1 MPCIFSPFQED
12 PVDVELSKLDGMIK
26 QKKTPRCTHNC
37 ANGACIS
44 CAPLEPYA
52 PTYLKENGIKFMSFH
67 AYLRKLTREKT
78 KFASIDDINMKIKPG
93 CAKGCKWPKSI
104 CSACQPPAL
113 TLKRQP
119 YRHVDHIEFE
129 NPKLVE
135 DFLAYWWTTGNQRAG
150 FLYGRYER

>member
-1 MPCIFSPFQED
+1 MIAQPKCSRCNHTGQNSRCIY
-12 PVDVELSKLDGMIK
+12 
-26 QKKTPRCTHNC
+26 
-37 ANGACIS
+37 
-44 CAPLEPYA
+44 CAPKEPYD
-52 PTYLKENGIKFMSFH
+52 TEYLKENGIKFMSFH

-135 DFLAYWWTTGNQRAG
+135 DFLAYWRTTGNQRAG